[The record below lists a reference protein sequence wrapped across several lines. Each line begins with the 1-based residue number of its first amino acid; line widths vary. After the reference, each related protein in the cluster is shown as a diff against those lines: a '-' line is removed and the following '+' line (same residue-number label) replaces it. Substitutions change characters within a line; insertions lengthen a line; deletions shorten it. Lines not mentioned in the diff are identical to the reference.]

1 MVKRS
6 PYKITHKF
14 FTDKKYATNLE
25 VFKRKLF
32 KIKQQINSLRK
43 ENKEIKEILYN
54 LERYL
59 IMKESKNYYS
69 NSKANHLLYLIKNSL
84 KTP

>member
-6 PYKITHKF
+6 HYKITHKCF
-14 FTDKKYATNLE
+14 IDKKYADNFM
-25 VFKRKLF
+25 VF
-32 KIKQQINSLRK
+32 KIKQQINNLRK
-43 ENKEIKEILYN
+43 ENKEIKEVLYSI
-54 LERYL
+54 EKFL

-69 NSKANHLLYLIKNSL
+69 NLKANHLLYLIKNSL